1 MNEILQMKHRYS
13 NHKDNK
19 DELINENLE
28 LVKRI
33 AYYYRGRVG
42 KIIEIEDL
50 LQLGMVGLVEAAHNY
65 SPQNDAPFASYAKLR
80 IKGAIVD
87 YLRKSSNLCR
97 GTIRR
102 KQDYERAKRS
112 LEKKLNRDPS
122 VEEVAIELQVE
133 VAELSKW
140 KHDFAV
146 SQHKSIDEA
155 TEAYGDFLFSMEES
169 VEEKI
174 FNGQLKQLVRE
185 NLTNLNQQQLMV
197 LQLYYVDE
205 LNVYEI
211 AEVLSV
217 TTGRVSQIKSA
228 AVKTLRNLIETQVND

>member
-1 MNEILQMKHRYS
+1 MKHRYS

-65 SPQNDAPFASYAKLR
+65 SPQNDVPFASYAKLR

-102 KQDYERAKRS
+102 KQDYERAKRT

-122 VEEVAIELQVE
+122 AEEIAIELQVE

-174 FNGQLKQLVRE
+174 FNGQLKQLLRE
-185 NLTNLNQQQLMV
+185 NLTSLNQQQLMV

-217 TTGRVSQIKSA
+217 TTGRVSHIKSA

>member
-13 NHKDNK
+13 NYKDNK

-65 SPQNDAPFASYAKLR
+65 SPQNDVPFASYAKLR

-174 FNGQLKQLVRE
+174 FNGQLKQLLRE
-185 NLTNLNQQQLMV
+185 NLTSLNQQQLMV